1 MKMTLHLSR
10 KLHLFRSTYTIRERG
25 DYHGVGRNTLDLLFH
40 RLKLLKNG
48 ELLYEMRQTNLFL
61 QILAAIPI
69 LGLAVFVPF
78 QLFFNGKKIGRSRR
92 LSASAGYEITFDDD
106 RYEIHLHSDN
116 RCSVVKNGNQIC
128 LITKNE
134 EVWFEENEY
143 EVLLPDNCGEAEQS
157 RIFLLGM
164 FIDVTFF
171 ANHRRW
177 SAHRKEKNIVW
188 GDAFPERAEWTPD
201 EIGGLHERME

>member
-92 LSASAGYEITFDDD
+92 LSASAGYEITFGDD

-116 RCSVVKNGNQIC
+116 RCSVVKNGDQIC

-143 EVLLPDNCGEAEQS
+143 EVLLPDSCGEEEQS
-157 RIFLLGM
+157 RVFLLCM

-177 SAHRKEKNIVW
+177 AAHRKEKNIVW

-201 EIGGLHERME
+201 EIGGLHECME

>member
-1 MKMTLHLSR
+1 MKLHFSR
-10 KLHLFRSTYTIRERG
+10 KLSLLRAIYQIRERG
-25 DYHGVGRNTLDLLFH
+25 DYLGVSRNTLDLLFH

-61 QILAAIPI
+61 QILAVIPI

-78 QLFFNGKKIGRSRR
+78 QLFFKGKKIGKSRR
-92 LSASAGYEITFDDD
+92 LSASAGYEITFGDDH
-106 RYEIHLHSDN
+106 YEIHLHSGN
-116 RCSVVKNGNQIC
+116 RCSVMKNGSQIS

-143 EVLLPDNCGEAEQS
+143 GILLPDNCGEEEQS
-157 RIFLLGM
+157 RIFLLCM

-177 SAHRKEKNIVW
+177 SAHKIEKNIVW
-188 GDAFPERAEWTPD
+188 DDAFPERAEWTPNG
-201 EIGGLHERME
+201 IGGKHERME

>member
-1 MKMTLHLSR
+1 MTLHLSR
-10 KLHLFRSTYTIRERG
+10 KLHLFRSTYQIRERG
-25 DYHGVGRNTLDLLFH
+25 DYHGVGRNTLDLLFQ

-78 QLFFNGKKIGRSRR
+78 QLFFNGKKIGGSRR
-92 LSASAGYEITFDDD
+92 LSASAGYEITFGDD
-106 RYEIHLHSDN
+106 RYEIHLHNDN
-116 RCSVVKNGNQIC
+116 RCSVVKNGNQIS

-134 EVWFEENEY
+134 EVWFEESEY
-143 EVLLPDNCGEAEQS
+143 EVLLPDSCGEAEQS
-157 RIFLLGM
+157 KIFLLGM

-177 SAHRKEKNIVW
+177 AAHKKEKNIVLF
-188 GDAFPERAEWTPD
+188 DAFPERAEWTPD
-201 EIGGLHERME
+201 EIGGSHEHME

>member
-1 MKMTLHLSR
+1 MILHLSR
-10 KLHLFRSTYTIRERG
+10 KLHLFRSTYQIRERG
-25 DYHGVGRNTLDLLFH
+25 DVQGTGRNTLDLLFH

-92 LSASAGYEITFDDD
+92 LSASAGYEIAFGDD
-106 RYEIHLHSDN
+106 RYEIHLHNDN
-116 RCSVVKNGNQIC
+116 RCSVVKNGAQIA
-128 LITKNE
+128 LIAKNE

-177 SAHRKEKNIVW
+177 SAHKKEKNIVLF
-188 GDAFPERAEWTPD
+188 DAFPERADWTPD
-201 EIGGLHERME
+201 EIGGSHERLE

>member
-1 MKMTLHLSR
+1 MTFHLSR
-10 KLHLFRSTYTIRERG
+10 KLHLFRSTYQIRERG
-25 DYHGVGRNTLDLLFH
+25 DVQGVGRNTLDLLFQ
-40 RLKLLKNG
+40 RLKLLKCG

-92 LSASAGYEITFDDD
+92 LSASAGYEITFGDDH
-106 RYEIHLHSDN
+106 YEIHLHSGN
-116 RCSVVKNGNQIC
+116 RCSIVKNGTQIG
-128 LITKNE
+128 LATKSE

-143 EVLLPDNCGEAEQS
+143 EIMLPDGCGEDEQN
-157 RIFLLGM
+157 RMFLICM

-177 SAHRKEKNIVW
+177 AARRKEKNIVFY
-188 GDAFPERAEWTPD
+188 DAFPERAEWTP
-201 EIGGLHERME
+201 

>member
-1 MKMTLHLSR
+1 MILHLSR
-10 KLHLFRSTYTIRERG
+10 KLHLFRSVYTIRERG
-25 DYHGVGRNTLDLLFH
+25 DYHGAGRNTLDLLFH

-69 LGLAVFVPF
+69 LGLAVFVPY
-78 QLFFNGKKIGRSRR
+78 QLFFMGRRIGRSRR
-92 LSASAGYEITFDDD
+92 LSASAGYEIAFGDD
-106 RYEIHLHSDN
+106 RYEIHLHNGS
-116 RCSVVKNGNQIC
+116 RCSVVKNGAQIGR
-128 LITKNE
+128 ITKNE

-143 EVLLPDNCGEAEQS
+143 EILLPDGCGEDEQN
-157 RIFLLGM
+157 RIFLLCM

-177 SAHRKEKNIVW
+177 AAHRKEKNIVLY
-188 GDAFPERAEWTPD
+188 DAFPERAEWTPD
-201 EIGGLHERME
+201 EIGGQHEHME

>member
-1 MKMTLHLSR
+1 MKLHFSR
-10 KLHLFRSTYTIRERG
+10 KLSLLRAIYQIRERG
-25 DYHGVGRNTLDLLFH
+25 DYQGVSRNTLDLLFH

-48 ELLYEMRQTNLFL
+48 ELIYEMRQTNLFL

-69 LGLAVFVPF
+69 LGLAVFVPY
-78 QLFFNGKKIGRSRR
+78 QLFFMGRRIGRSRR
-92 LSASAGYEITFDDD
+92 LSASAGYEIAFGDD
-106 RYEIHLHSDN
+106 RYEIHLHNGS
-116 RCSVVKNGNQIC
+116 RCSVVKNGMQTA

-143 EVLLPDNCGEAEQS
+143 EILLPDGCGEDEQN
-157 RIFLLGM
+157 RIFLLCM

-177 SAHRKEKNIVW
+177 AAHRKEKSIVLY
-188 GDAFPERAEWTPD
+188 DAFPERAEWTPD
-201 EIGGLHERME
+201 EIGGQHEHME